1 MGIEPRL
8 WGPYV
13 WTALHLICQGAPLV
27 LDDEARGHYAAFFV
41 HLAHVLPC
49 QMCAEHLKK
58 HLGARPLGPE
68 IMTREHLIAW
78 CIELHNDVTQNI
90 DPTAPRKA
98 LNDMETHWK
107 AVAQGAKSP
116 FPAVCTHCGASP
128 VHASREPERR
138 AWVVALAIFFITVT
152 VGAVGVMVWKTGSK
166 RNSKNK

>member
-13 WTALHLICQGAPLV
+13 WTALHLICQGAPAV
-27 LDDEARGHYAAFFV
+27 LDDETRGHYAAFFV

-58 HLGARPLGPE
+58 HLGSRPLGPE

-78 CIELHNDVTQNI
+78 CIELHNDVTQGI
-90 DPTAPRKA
+90 DSTAPRKA

-116 FPAVCTHCGASP
+116 FPAVCTHCGKACS
-128 VHASREPERR
+128 ADSANEATRR
-138 AWVVALAIFFITVT
+138 AWVVALAIFFITVLLGS
-152 VGAVGVMVWKTGSK
+152 VSVAIWKSSRK
-166 RNSKNK
+166 KK

>member
-116 FPAVCTHCGASP
+116 FPAVCTHCKRPDLVGGSEAS
-128 VHASREPERR
+128 RR
-138 AWVVALAIFFITVT
+138 AWVVAIAIFFITVLLGS
-152 VGAVGVMVWKTGSK
+152 VGIAIQRVFKK
-166 RNSKNK
+166 K